1 MKAMRSIYIYLGVF
15 FLLFAGSLFM
25 DFHYSP
31 GNTRP
36 IDATAFRQTHLQ
48 KKTMM
53 EDYMEGFRDSILSH
67 GIGGLNTDIYEGLS
81 QIYHNKGLAFFI
93 YGSHELRYWSVNS
106 IPLPE
111 LDTLRNETVEQ
122 LGNGWYYIKQMRCD
136 SFRVMGVELIRKT
149 YSYENQYLN
158 NAFQDD
164 FRLPGTVRIV
174 KDPAEGLAIEDEDG
188 SYLLSLTPSVYQLG
202 KTPGYYVSVVLFLTS
217 LLFLFMTLSRVFRL

>member
-1 MKAMRSIYIYLGVF
+1 MRSIYIYLGVF

-36 IDATAFRQTHLQ
+36 IDATAFRQTHLE

-202 KTPGYYVSVVLFLTS
+202 KTPGYYVSVVLFLT
-217 LLFLFMTLSRVFRL
+217 